1 MHSLHYSIMINDNHM
16 NITQYFVQYSMPR
29 VHKKGSMSPQRYWLV
44 FASLSAVVTAQS
56 GAHILYKLVAAW
68 KLKHFEDVLITVY

>member
-1 MHSLHYSIMINDNHM
+1 MINDNHM

-44 FASLSAVVTAQS
+44 FASLSAVVTVTAQS
-56 GAHILYKLVAAW
+56 GAHI
-68 KLKHFEDVLITVY
+68 I